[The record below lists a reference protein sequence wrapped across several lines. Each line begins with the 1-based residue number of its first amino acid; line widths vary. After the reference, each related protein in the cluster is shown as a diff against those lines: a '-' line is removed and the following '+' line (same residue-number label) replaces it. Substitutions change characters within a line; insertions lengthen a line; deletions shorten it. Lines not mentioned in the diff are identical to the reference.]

1 VEVESLSSKVLIVG
15 AGPTGLI
22 MAATLQRFG
31 IDFEIIDKKDGLTD
45 TSKGL
50 SLNVSTQIVL
60 SLLNLAEHVGVNG
73 RKIRK
78 LNLIHE
84 KDRVMSV
91 DFRKL
96 SGDRYLIT
104 QPQSTT
110 EAEIYDCLIY
120 RGVRVQWSSALQ
132 AIDERDSGY
141 FASIVKNGSEVITG
155 PYRYVIGC
163 EGKKSLVREKIGA
176 LMESKQYSHY
186 FLLADFM
193 VKNSIEHDEVN
204 YIESGGNFF
213 IIVPLSN
220 NICRVVMVTDVKPP
234 SEYALGNALK
244 DLVNSYYD
252 KDVIVSD
259 AIWTSAAQIYLSV
272 ADKIQ
277 LNRLFICGDSF
288 HLVSPIGGTGMNMG
302 IQDAFNLGCKIAAV
316 VNGTQDESVL
326 HRYQTERLSV
336 VKETCAKVDITT
348 RMIFDKIFRDENS
361 GFFVPDVSKR
371 NLFKKIYPESYSGLS
386 LRYPINSPVEINEH
400 YKNQYIGCL
409 FENTDIL
416 YSGPFKEKSLKPIL
430 IFNADVSS
438 EFTVVQNMLSLVSA
452 SIDAKYSS
460 VFHLINIGKPSV
472 KFTGFINF
480 PINCNL
486 PVGTFTLITCEGIIE
501 FMCDIDS
508 GGLLLAYIECMYV
521 KKSGMLSSV
530 GVGV

>member
-1 VEVESLSSKVLIVG
+1 VEVESSGSKVLVVG

-60 SLLNLAEHVGVNG
+60 YLLNLAEHVGVNG
-73 RKIRK
+73 QKIRK
-78 LNLIHE
+78 LNLVHE

-104 QPQSTT
+104 QPQSAT
-110 EAEIYDCLIY
+110 EAEIYHCLQC
-120 RGVRVQWSSALQ
+120 RGVEVQWSSALQ
-132 AIDERDSGY
+132 SIDECASGY
-141 FASIVKNGSEVITG
+141 FVNIVKNGSEVIKG

-186 FLLADFM
+186 FLLADFK
-193 VKNSIEHDEVN
+193 VKNTIDNDEVN
-204 YIESGGNFF
+204 YIESGGDFF

-220 NICRVVMVTDVKPP
+220 NICRVVMVTDVKPS

-244 DLVNSYYD
+244 NLVNSYYD
-252 KDVIVSD
+252 KDIIVSE
-259 AIWTSAAQIYLSV
+259 AVWTSSAQIYLSV

-316 VNGTQDESVL
+316 INGIQDESIL
-326 HRYQTERLSV
+326 HKYQTERLSV
-336 VKETCAKVDITT
+336 VKETCAKVDVTT

-361 GFFVPDVSKR
+361 GFFVPDITKR

-386 LRYPINSPVEINEH
+386 LRYPMNSPVEINEQ
-400 YKNQYIGCL
+400 YKNQYVGCL
-409 FENTDIL
+409 FENTNIF
-416 YSGPFKEKSLKPIL
+416 YSGPFKEKLLKPIL
-430 IFNADVSS
+430 IFNVDESS
-438 EFTVVQNMLSLVSA
+438 DFSAVQNMVSLVRA
-452 SIDAKYSS
+452 FIDAKYSS
-460 VFHLINIGKPSV
+460 VFHLINIGNSSEI
-472 KFTGFINF
+472 FTGFINF
-480 PINCNL
+480 PIDCNL
-486 PVGTFTLITCEGIIE
+486 PVGTFTLLTCEGIIE
-501 FMCDIDS
+501 FMCDIES

-521 KKSGMLSSV
+521 KTSGMLSSV